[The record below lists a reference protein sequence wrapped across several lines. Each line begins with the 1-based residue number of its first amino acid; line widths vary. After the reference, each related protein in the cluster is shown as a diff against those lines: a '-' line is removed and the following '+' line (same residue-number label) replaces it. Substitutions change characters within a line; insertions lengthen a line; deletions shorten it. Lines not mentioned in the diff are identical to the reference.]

1 MGCYDVVLLCWL
13 LAHPLHPSP
22 PLCLP
27 ATGQELL
34 RITAAS
40 HSGASLCVWAL
51 LVTGDGTIVSGDSE
65 GAVQFW
71 DGSNGTLLTRLQRH
85 AADVLALAEWRG
97 SVWAAG
103 VDPRVSLG
111 SSGD

>member
-1 MGCYDVVLLCWL
+1 
-13 LAHPLHPSP
+13 
-22 PLCLP
+22 
-27 ATGQELL
+27 
-34 RITAAS
+34 
-40 HSGASLCVWAL
+40 VWAL
-51 LVTGDGTIVSGDSE
+51 LVTSDGTIVSGDSE

-103 VDPRVSLG
+103 VDPRVRVLH
-111 SSGD
+111 SSRLAWVWCKGVKGRGWRVEG